1 VPNLTPP
8 RLASLA
14 AAVAP
19 LDATAA
25 AAARTELDRKTKPR
39 GSLGRLE
46 TLAVQLAAVRGTLSL
61 ASLPAA
67 VLVAA
72 ADHGYAAAGVSA
84 YPQEVTRQMLRNFA
98 AGGAAVSVLTHAVG
112 ARLEI
117 VDVGVV
123 DGDAHPSLRSMRI
136 AAGTRNAA
144 EGPAMTADEGW
155 AAVEA
160 GAAIATELA
169 DADVAVLAL
178 GDMGIGNTTAASAL
192 AAALLAVP
200 PDEVCGPGTGLDD
213 AGISRKIETVTRALR
228 VNAAAMDDPFKTLT
242 AVGGLE
248 IAFLVGVIL
257 AGAAARLV
265 LVLDGFIVGAAALVA
280 ARVAPASAGYMV
292 AAHVSPEP
300 GHRLLLN
307 DLGLTPLLDWQLRL
321 GEASGATLVLP
332 LLKQAGA
339 ILADMATFEGAG
351 VSDSGR

>member
-1 VPNLTPP
+1 MPDRTPSWLQI
-8 RLASLA
+8 LAG
-14 AAVAP
+14 AVAP
-19 LDATAA
+19 VDTTSA
-25 AAARTELDRKTKPR
+25 AAARAELDRKTKPR

-46 TLAVQLAAVRGTLSL
+46 TLAVQLAAVRCTLSV

-98 AGGAAVSVLTHAVG
+98 GGGAAVSVLAHAVG

-123 DGDAHPSLRSMRI
+123 EGDAHPSLRSLRI
-136 AAGTRNAA
+136 ATGTRNAA
-144 EGPAMTADEGW
+144 EGPAMTADEARAG
-155 AAVEA
+155 VEA
-160 GAAIATELA
+160 GAAVAFELA
-169 DADVAVLAL
+169 DDGVSVLAL

-192 AAALLAVP
+192 AAALLAVSP
-200 PDEVCGPGTGLDD
+200 EDVCGPGTGLDD
-213 AGISRKIETVTRALR
+213 AGISRKVDTVTRALR
-228 VNAAAMDDPFKTLT
+228 VNAAAMDDPFETLT

-257 AGAAARLV
+257 GGAAARLV

-307 DLGLTPLLDWQLRL
+307 ELDLTPLLDWQLRL

-332 LLKQAGA
+332 LLQQAGA
-339 ILADMATFEGAG
+339 ILADMATFESAG